1 MVAAFI
7 FVDFHL
13 INFDYLKGL
22 FGKAGIEMVSQS
34 IFILDGH
41 RDLMEQYVLFQNV
54 FLIYLFFYLEA
65 TRQIKKKEKSKKTE
79 LGSHR
84 SVSLPCKLL
93 TWPDH
98 HNRPPTAHHNR
109 ILSLRLIQYSSL
121 AIAIM

>member
-54 FLIYLFFYLEA
+54 FLIYLFFTWKQQGRL
-65 TRQIKKKEKSKKTE
+65 KKKKKAKKNQNQVHKDQFLYLVNFWHGQIIITGHQQPITTE
-79 LGSHR
+79 YCPSAW
-84 SVSLPCKLL
+84 SS
-93 TWPDH
+93 
-98 HNRPPTAHHNR
+98 TAV
-109 ILSLRLIQYSSL
+109 
-121 AIAIM
+121 

>member
-54 FLIYLFFYLEA
+54 FLIYLFFTWKQQGRL
-65 TRQIKKKEKSKKTE
+65 KKEKSKKTE
-79 LGSHR
+79 PGSHR
-84 SVSLPCKLL
+84 SVSLPCKPL